1 MQENKTN
8 VKEIISLILACLSI
22 ICCCAWYA
30 GMLLGLAAVILG
42 ILAIRDNTVKSSDIA
57 IAGIVVGGVGFA
69 LGAAVAIIYMLVYSG
84 VAAGVTSAS
93 VSTTLMF

>member
-22 ICCCAWYA
+22 ICCCVWYA

-69 LGAAVAIIYMLVYSG
+69 LGAAVAIILMLVYSG

-93 VSTTLMF
+93 VGTTLMF

>member
-22 ICCCAWYA
+22 ICCCVWYA

-57 IAGIVVGGVGFA
+57 
-69 LGAAVAIIYMLVYSG
+69 
-84 VAAGVTSAS
+84 
-93 VSTTLMF
+93 VSYTHLRAHET

>member
-22 ICCCAWYA
+22 ICCCVWYA

-42 ILAIRDNTVKSSDIA
+42 ILAIRDNTVKSGDIA

-69 LGAAVAIIYMLVYSG
+69 LGAAVAIILMLVYSG

-93 VSTTLMF
+93 VGTTLMF